1 MHKRGKI
8 KLNIKFLSSLQSKL
22 RGKIESRNENT
33 DIFFSPSTQ
42 GKSLNQC
49 TVEEIMPHLL
59 VYSSMATI
67 EGKEKMWV
75 ATSML
80 VRFLA
85 SHTNNLVVMESD
97 TPIGMIGSKEV
108 LNGLYKNPAHDF
120 FVEHIVHEVM
130 NKNLDIISPK
140 TKVDDLLHTMN
151 YHGRD
156 FALIQTTDG
165 GFSTI
170 SARRLLEV
178 GILCDTRIKVSDM
191 PAKKIVTFQK
201 EDTLEFLIREMLQN
215 NTDVAIL
222 EHTPFFVTPQI
233 IFEKIVEL
241 NYLDKVNNFLDSKIN
256 SLNLKS
262 GRIISDNI
270 TVPEMCK
277 IMLSMK
283 NAFVM
288 TQNNVL
294 TPWDLI
300 TTFA

>member
-1 MHKRGKI
+1 MNDGFLSDLQNKILNKI
-8 KLNIKFLSSLQSKL
+8 KIHNKK
-22 RGKIESRNENT
+22 ES
-33 DIFFSPSTQ
+33 ILFSPSTL
-42 GKSLNQC
+42 GKDLNHC
-49 TVEEIMPHLL
+49 TIEEILPHLL

-67 EGKEKMWV
+67 ESKEKVWV

-85 SHTNNLVVMESD
+85 THTNNLVVMESD
-97 TPIGMIGSKEV
+97 SPVGMIGSKEV
-108 LNGLYKNPAHDF
+108 LQGLYSNPTHDF
-120 FVEHIVHEVM
+120 FVEQSVHDVM
-130 NKNLDIISPK
+130 SDNIEKASPK
-140 TKVDDLLHTMN
+140 MRVYDLLKKMN
-151 YHGRD
+151 DRD

-165 GFSTI
+165 EFSTI

-191 PAKKIVTFQK
+191 PSKKVVTFQK
-201 EDTLEFLIREMLQN
+201 EDSIGFLIGEMLRN
-215 NTDVAIL
+215 NTDVVIL
-222 EHTPFFVTPQI
+222 EHTPLFVTPQT
-233 IFEKIVEL
+233 IFEKISEL
-241 NYLDKVNNFLDSKIN
+241 NYLDGIEDFLESKVNT
-256 SLNLKS
+256 LNLKT

-277 IMLSMK
+277 IMLGMK

-300 TTFA
+300 TTLA

>member
-1 MHKRGKI
+1 MNSNFLSGLQNKLSGKI
-8 KLNIKFLSSLQSKL
+8 KTQNKNNGIL
-22 RGKIESRNENT
+22 
-33 DIFFSPSTQ
+33 FSPLTL
-42 GKSLNQC
+42 GKNLNQC
-49 TVEEIMPHLL
+49 TIEEIMPHLL

-67 EGKEKMWV
+67 ESKEKIWV

-80 VRFLA
+80 VRFLS

-97 TPIGMIGSKEV
+97 TPVGMIGSKEV
-108 LNGLYKNPAHDF
+108 LQGLYENPNHEF
-120 FVEHIVHEVM
+120 FSEHTVHEVM
-130 NKNLDIISPK
+130 NKGIDIVSPK
-140 TKVDDLLHTMN
+140 TRVYDLLNKMS
-151 YHGRD
+151 YLGRD

-165 GFSTI
+165 EFSTI

-178 GILCDTRIKVSDM
+178 GILCDTAIKVSDM
-191 PAKKIVTFQK
+191 PSKKIVTFQK
-201 EDTLEFLIREMLQN
+201 EDTIDFLIKEMLKN
-215 NTDVAIL
+215 NTDVVIL
-222 EHTPFFVTPQI
+222 EHTPLFVTPQI
-233 IFEKIVEL
+233 IFEKISEL
-241 NYLDKVNNFLDSKIN
+241 NYLDGIDNFLNSKI
-256 SLNLKS
+256 STLNLKS
-262 GRIISDNI
+262 GRIIPDNI

>member
-1 MHKRGKI
+1 M
-8 KLNIKFLSSLQSKL
+8 NIKFLSDVQS
-22 RGKIESRNENT
+22 RFHGKKKFHDKTS
-33 DIFFSPSTQ
+33 DILFSPSTL
-42 GKSLNQC
+42 GKNLNQC

-67 EGKEKMWV
+67 EGKEKIWI

-80 VRFLA
+80 VRLLA

-97 TPIGMIGSKEV
+97 TPVGMIGSKEL
-108 LNGLYKNPAHDF
+108 LNGIYENPTHEF
-120 FVEHIVHEVM
+120 FSEHVVHELM
-130 NKNLDIISPK
+130 NKGLDIISPK
-140 TKVDDLLHTMN
+140 TKVDDLLNKMS
-151 YHGRD
+151 YFGRD
-156 FALIQTTDG
+156 FALVQTTDG
-165 GFSTI
+165 EFSTI

-191 PAKKIVTFQK
+191 PAKKIITFQK
-201 EDTLEFLIREMLQN
+201 EDTVGFLIREMLQN
-215 NTDVAIL
+215 NTDVVIL
-222 EHTPFFVTPQI
+222 EHTPLFVTPQI
-233 IFEKIVEL
+233 IFEKISEL
-241 NYLDKVNNFLDSKIN
+241 NYLDGIDNFLDSKI
-256 SLNLKS
+256 STLNLKS
-262 GRIISDNI
+262 GRIIPDNI

-283 NAFVM
+283 NSFVM

>member
-1 MHKRGKI
+1 MNSNFI
-8 KLNIKFLSSLQSKL
+8 ADLQSKISN
-22 RGKIESRNENT
+22 KIKIHNKKES
-33 DIFFSPSTQ
+33 ILFSPSTL
-42 GKSLNQC
+42 GKDLTDC
-49 TVEEIMPHLL
+49 TIEEILPHLL

-67 EGKEKMWV
+67 ESKEKVWV

-85 SHTNNLVVMESD
+85 THTNNLVAIESD
-97 TPIGMIGSKEV
+97 VPVGMLGSREV
-108 LNGLYKNPAHDF
+108 LHGAYSNPTHDF
-120 FVEHIVHEVM
+120 FTEQIVYNIM
-130 NKNLDIISPK
+130 SKDIEKASPK
-140 TKVDDLLHTMN
+140 MRVYDLLKKMN
-151 YHGRD
+151 CIGRD

-165 GFSTI
+165 EFSTI

-191 PAKKIVTFQK
+191 PSKKVVTFQK
-201 EDTLEFLIREMLQN
+201 DDNIGFLIGEMLRN
-215 NTDVAIL
+215 NTDVIIL
-222 EHTPFFVTPQI
+222 EHTPLFVTPQT
-233 IFEKIVEL
+233 IFEKISEL
-241 NYLDKVNNFLDSKIN
+241 NYLDGIDDFLDSKVN
-256 SLNLKS
+256 TLNLKT

-277 IMLSMK
+277 IMLGMK

-300 TTFA
+300 TTWA

>member
-1 MHKRGKI
+1 MNRKFFSDLQNKLQGKT
-8 KLNIKFLSSLQSKL
+8 KSPDKN
-22 RGKIESRNENT
+22 N
-33 DIFFSPSTQ
+33 DILFSPSTL
-42 GKSLNQC
+42 GKNLNQC

-67 EGKEKMWV
+67 ESKEKMWI

-80 VRFLA
+80 VRFLT

-97 TPIGMIGSKEV
+97 TPVGMIGSKEV
-108 LNGLYKNPAHDF
+108 LQGLYDNPTHEF
-120 FVEHIVHEVM
+120 FSERYVYDVM
-130 NKNLDIISPK
+130 NRGLDIISPK
-140 TKVDDLLHTMN
+140 TRVNDLLNKMN

-156 FALIQTTDG
+156 FALVKTTDG
-165 GFSTI
+165 EFSTI

-201 EDTLEFLIREMLQN
+201 EDTIEFLIREMLQN
-215 NTDVAIL
+215 NTDVVIL
-222 EHTPFFVTPQI
+222 EHTPLFVTPQT
-233 IFEKIVEL
+233 IFEKISEL
-241 NYLDKVNNFLDSKIN
+241 NYLDGIDNFLESKI
-256 SLNLKS
+256 STLNLKS
-262 GRIISDNI
+262 GRIIPDNI
-270 TVPEMCK
+270 SVPEMCK

>member
-1 MHKRGKI
+1 M
-8 KLNIKFLSSLQSKL
+8 NNKFLSDLQNKL
-22 RGKIESRNENT
+22 QGKAKFQDKNNNIL
-33 DIFFSPSTQ
+33 FSPSTL
-42 GKSLNQC
+42 GKNLNQC

-67 EGKEKMWV
+67 ESKEKMWV

-108 LNGLYKNPAHDF
+108 LQGLYEDPTHEF
-120 FVEHIVHEVM
+120 FSERAVHEVM
-130 NKNLDIISPK
+130 NKGLDIISPK
-140 TKVDDLLHTMN
+140 TRVDDLLNKMN
-151 YHGRD
+151 YLGRD
-156 FALIQTTDG
+156 FALVQTTDG
-165 GFSTI
+165 EFSTI

-201 EDTLEFLIREMLQN
+201 EDTIEFLIREMLQY
-215 NTDVAIL
+215 NTDVVIL
-222 EHTPFFVTPQI
+222 EHTPLFVTPQI
-233 IFEKIVEL
+233 IFEKISEL
-241 NYLDKVNNFLDSKIN
+241 NYLYGIDNFLDSKI
-256 SLNLKS
+256 STLNLRS
-262 GRIISDNI
+262 GRIIPDNI

>member
-1 MHKRGKI
+1 MNLKFFSELQNKLQGRI
-8 KLNIKFLSSLQSKL
+8 KSPDKN
-22 RGKIESRNENT
+22 N
-33 DIFFSPSTQ
+33 DIFFSPSTL
-42 GKSLNQC
+42 GKNLNQC
-49 TVEEIMPHLL
+49 TIEEIMPHLL

-67 EGKEKMWV
+67 ESKEKMWV

-97 TPIGMIGSKEV
+97 TPVGMIGSKEV
-108 LNGLYKNPAHDF
+108 LQGLYNNPTHEF
-120 FVEHIVHEVM
+120 FSEHSVHEIM
-130 NKNLDIISPK
+130 NKVLDTISPK
-140 TKVDDLLHTMN
+140 TRVDDLLNKMSHL
-151 YHGRD
+151 GRD

-165 GFSTI
+165 EFSTI

-178 GILCDTRIKVSDM
+178 GLLCDTRIKVSDM
-191 PAKKIVTFQK
+191 PTKKIITFQK
-201 EDTLEFLIREMLQN
+201 EDTIEFLIKEMLQN
-215 NTDVAIL
+215 NTDIVIL
-222 EHTPFFVTPQI
+222 EHTPLFVTPQI
-233 IFEKIVEL
+233 IFEKISEL
-241 NYLDKVNNFLDSKIN
+241 NYLDEIDNFLDSKI
-256 SLNLKS
+256 STLNLRS
-262 GRIISDNI
+262 GRIIPDDI